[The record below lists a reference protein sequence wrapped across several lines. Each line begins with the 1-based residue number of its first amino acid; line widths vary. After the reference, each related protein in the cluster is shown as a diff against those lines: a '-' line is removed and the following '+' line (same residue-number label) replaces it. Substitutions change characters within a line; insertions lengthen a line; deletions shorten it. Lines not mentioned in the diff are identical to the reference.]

1 MARLLRFLHRR
12 QMLYNRMLHHPLSGR
27 CRCTPCLCSSWR
39 TLPPW
44 SPPGGRMTAG
54 SPISSVAQSTSSQA
68 GEPRAPAGA
77 VPTQDDASAAVAVV
91 QEVKASG
98 TAATA
103 PQRKKRTGEVALLE
117 MLSGQMKRA
126 RTEPSAGG
134 DAVHSNGTSV
144 VMAPLPQPPFE
155 GSVEVK
161 TICNGTPSL
170 GRSLVPLMSRAACG
184 RDDCSLT
191 ARGQSGILCRSN
203 SCFPFDCCAAVASVS
218 RSLPCHTRSS
228 PRIFGTSA
236 RAAVSGDPT
245 AKMPGSDLHATYEN
259 WAGHFG
265 RTSFAPNVFGNKFQD
280 VFHRDRPRGRSTW
293 RLRLN
298 QEGQRFAKK
307 GGQQNQRAERKSG
320 GPHAAMMAFP
330 WPCDVQ
336 LHCLHACVS

>member
-1 MARLLRFLHRR
+1 
-12 QMLYNRMLHHPLSGR
+12 
-27 CRCTPCLCSSWR
+27 
-39 TLPPW
+39 
-44 SPPGGRMTAG
+44 MTAG

-144 VMAPLPQPPFE
+144 VMAPLPQPAYE

-228 PRIFGTSA
+228 PGSSGLRRELLYRGSHSKNAWIRPACDLRELGRSLRQNQLCSQRLRQQISGCVPPRQAA
-236 RAAVSGDPT
+236 RTLNLAPSSEP
-245 AKMPGSDLHATYEN
+245 
-259 WAGHFG
+259 G
-265 RTSFAPNVFGNKFQD
+265 RTTLCQE
-280 VFHRDRPRGRSTW
+280 RRP
-293 RLRLN
+293 
-298 QEGQRFAKK
+298 AK
-307 GGQQNQRAERKSG
+307 QRAERKSG
-320 GPHAAMMAFP
+320 GPHAAMMVFP